1 MNRVILNRKN
11 KISYLF
17 FLSIIFLFLLF
28 SCKTTYQFS
37 RTSSPPVKE
46 DFNFPEKNEL
56 SDYNNLTD
64 SNIRINLL
72 IATGESFLIKSNTI
86 IYKDNKPITTIN
98 NEGGN
103 SPDNYYKITL
113 MDAGSTFISFSFF
126 QLDGKNISKV
136 IKVEKKDDK
145 NIYLIANMPLIFYL
159 AGVLSAEMGKSFPAE
174 ALKAQSIAART
185 NLYAN
190 GFGNKNDRLYDVINS
205 TNFQVFNFENLQYFI
220 PFVAST
226 DNLVLTYKSQIF
238 FAYFH
243 SHSGGILTTPELVW
257 GKNNSEIYSQIYR
270 IKEDIYSSDSYKWQA
285 NIPRFF
291 LKTLFQRAG
300 YNVDGYCENIE
311 VLYIGEDKRISK
323 IKFYFSNKV
332 NLEITGDQFRKI
344 AGTTLIK
351 STIFTFYY
359 DSASQNYIFNGT
371 GYGHGIGLSQ
381 YGAKTMAEKGYNYAQ
396 ILGFYYN
403 FAELR
408 KYTK

>member
-1 MNRVILNRKN
+1 MIRLN
-11 KISYLF
+11 KI
-17 FLSIIFLFLLF
+17 LFLVLLLFAFIFIIF

-37 RTSSPPVKE
+37 RISISTVKE

-56 SDYNNLTD
+56 NDYKNLRD

-72 IATGESFLIKSNTI
+72 IATGESFLIKSNTT
-86 IYKDNKPITTIN
+86 IYKDSNPIKIAN
-98 NEGGN
+98 NEGDN
-103 SPDNYYKITL
+103 SISNYYQITL
-113 MDAGSTFISFSFF
+113 KDAGSTFISFSFF

-174 ALKAQSIAART
+174 ALKAQSVAART
-185 NLYAN
+185 YLYAN
-190 GFGNKNDRLYDVINS
+190 GFGSKNDRLYDAINS
-205 TNFQVFNFENLQYFI
+205 SNFQVFNFENLQYFI

-257 GKNNSEIYSQIYR
+257 GKNNSETYSKVYR
-270 IKEDIYSSDSYKWQA
+270 VKEDIYSSDSYKWHA
-285 NIPRFF
+285 NIGRFF

-311 VLYIGEDKRISK
+311 VLYIGEDKRLSK

-332 NLEITGDQFRKI
+332 NLELTGDQFRKI
-344 AGTTLIK
+344 AGTTIIK

-359 DSASQNYIFNGT
+359 DSETQNFIFNGN

-381 YGAKTMAEKGYNYAQ
+381 YGAKTMAEKGYNFTQ
-396 ILGFYYN
+396 ILEFYYN
-403 FAELR
+403 YAELK